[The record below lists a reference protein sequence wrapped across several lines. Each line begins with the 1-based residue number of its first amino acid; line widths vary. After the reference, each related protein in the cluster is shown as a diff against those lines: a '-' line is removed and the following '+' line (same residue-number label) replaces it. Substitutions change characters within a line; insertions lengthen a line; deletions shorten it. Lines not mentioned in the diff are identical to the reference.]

1 MSHATVQDSH
11 QMIFSPDQAKP
22 YRQPVAQTL
31 HQLLTGRA
39 RTAPGLCAIAAP
51 GRPPLTYSCLLRQV
65 ERTVEALR
73 ALGLNRND
81 RVALVLPNGPEMA
94 VAFLAVAAGATCA
107 PLNPGYRESE
117 FDFYLSDLNARA
129 LIIGSNQD
137 SPARN
142 VARARGIPIIELTP
156 DVAAP
161 AGVFAL
167 TGAAPGTA
175 AQDGFAEPDDIAL
188 VLHTSGTTARPKM
201 VPLTHSNICNSGHSI
216 SLTLELNEKDRCLN
230 IMPLFHIHGLIG
242 AVVSSMTAG
251 ASVVCTPGFDAERFF
266 EWTDDLEP
274 TWYTAVPTMHSAV
287 LPRTPAHR
295 EIIARRP
302 LRFIRSCSA
311 AMPQRLLT
319 ELEEAYGTRVIESY
333 GMTEG
338 AHAISSNPL
347 PPLPRKLNSV
357 GMAAGPDIAV
367 MDAVGNLLP
376 VGEVGEVVLRGPNV
390 MRGYENNPAANQS
403 NFHDGWF
410 RTGDQGR
417 FDGDGYLYLIGRLKE
432 IINRGGEKIA
442 PREVDDILCQHP
454 AVSQAVAFAVPHP
467 TLGEDVAAAVVLK
480 PNAAVSESEILQF
493 VSERLADFKTPKHLL
508 IVDQIPKG
516 PTGKIQRIG
525 LADKLAD
532 KLASKL
538 QANFL
543 APQTSIE
550 TQLSDI
556 WKDILK
562 LDRVGVR
569 DSFYAL
575 GGDSLALA
583 IMVTAVEDRFKM
595 PVPMDSVL
603 QGPTIENIAGLL
615 QQGTSS
621 SVSAGSSAPAAPA
634 GGKPIRDSFLSG
646 IKNRLLQAL
655 ALYMPGYKTTRVWL
669 HRLRGVS
676 IGSNVSIGTG
686 ALIETAYPQLVRLG
700 NNVSIG
706 MRTMI
711 IAHLRDATAE
721 ARASHRHT
729 VQIEQDA
736 YIGPGVIILP
746 NVNIGQGAVVSAGSV
761 VSRSVPAHTLV
772 RGNPAVP
779 IAHCG
784 MSLGG
789 GVPYEEFLRSLTPIK
804 DDKSQDEPVRNP
816 LTASGTPA

>member
-1 MSHATVQDSH
+1 MISSPEKAIPHKQTVA
-11 QMIFSPDQAKP
+11 P
-22 YRQPVAQTL
+22 TL
-31 HQLLTGRA
+31 HQLLTCRA
-39 RTAPGLCAIAAP
+39 RTAPGLFAIAAP
-51 GRPPLTYSCLLRQV
+51 GRSPLTYSCLIRQV

-73 ALGLNRND
+73 AFGLNRND

-129 LIIGSNQD
+129 LIIGSNQE
-137 SPARN
+137 SPATK

-167 TGAAPGTA
+167 TGATPGTA

-201 VPLTHSNICNSGHSI
+201 VPLTHTNICNSGHSI

-266 EWTDDLEP
+266 EWTNDLEP

-333 GMTEG
+333 GMTEA

-357 GMAAGPDIAV
+357 GMAAGPDIAI

-376 VGEVGEVVLRGPNV
+376 VGEVGEVVLRGSNV

-403 NFHDGWF
+403 NFHAGWF

-417 FDGDGYLYLIGRLKE
+417 FDTDGYLYLIGRLKE

-480 PNAAVSESEILQF
+480 QNAVVSESEILQF

-532 KLASKL
+532 KLALKL

-550 TQLSDI
+550 MQLSDI
-556 WKDILK
+556 WKDLLK

-569 DSFYAL
+569 DSFYAV

-583 IMVTAVEDRFKM
+583 IMVTVVEDRFKM
-595 PVPMDSVL
+595 PLPMDSVL

-621 SVSAGSSAPAAPA
+621 SVSAGSSATAAPA
-634 GGKPIRDSFLSG
+634 RGKPIRDSILSG

-706 MRTMI
+706 MRTLI

-784 MSLGG
+784 VSLGG

-804 DDKSQDEPVRNP
+804 DDKSHDELVPNSP
-816 LTASGTPA
+816 PASRTPA

>member
-1 MSHATVQDSH
+1 
-11 QMIFSPDQAKP
+11 MISSPEKAKP
-22 YRQPVAQTL
+22 YQQTVAPTL
-31 HQLLTGRA
+31 HQLLSCRA
-39 RTAPGLCAIAAP
+39 RTAPGLFAIAAP

-137 SPARN
+137 SPATN
-142 VARARGIPIIELTP
+142 VAQARGIPIIELTP

-167 TGAAPGTA
+167 TGATPGTA

-216 SLTLELNEKDRCLN
+216 ALTLELNEKDRCLN

-266 EWTDDLEP
+266 EWTNDLEP

-333 GMTEG
+333 GMTEA

-357 GMAAGPDIAV
+357 GMAAGPDIAI

-376 VGEVGEVVLRGPNV
+376 VGEVGEVVLRGSNV

-417 FDGDGYLYLIGRLKE
+417 FDSDGYLYLIGRLKE

-480 PNAAVSESEILQF
+480 PNAVVSESEILQF
-493 VSERLADFKTPKHLL
+493 VSERLADFKTPKRLL

-532 KLASKL
+532 KLALKL

-550 TQLSDI
+550 MQLSDI

-583 IMVTAVEDRFKM
+583 IMVTAVEDRFQI
-595 PVPMDSVL
+595 PLPMDNVL

-621 SVSAGSSAPAAPA
+621 SVSAGSSAAAAPA
-634 GGKPIRDSFLSG
+634 RGKPIRDSILSG

-706 MRTMI
+706 MRVMI

-784 MSLGG
+784 ISLGG

-804 DDKSQDEPVRNP
+804 DDKSQDELVRNP